1 MRSRMMA
8 MVVGILTVF
17 ASVVAI
23 SNTGSATPDDNN
35 DFNQAVEVFN
45 NDVYLE
51 EVDDTDDLD
60 DYYTIY
66 LEAGDDLYVSL
77 EVPTDQDFDLYLY
90 SPTLDLLDYSQI
102 DNPSTGIYEESVSW
116 TAVST
121 GYYYIDVY
129 AFYGAGYYLLWIT
142 ATAEWTIMVYLDGDN
157 NLEGNAIDDFL
168 EMSNVGSSS
177 EVNIVVQFDRWDGS
191 PNPADDTRY
200 GDWTGC
206 ERFLVTSG
214 MTPTLAESDMSLGEV
229 NMGDP
234 QTLVD
239 FGDSAILNFPA
250 NHYALVLWD
259 HGGQW
264 TGLCNDDSSGD
275 VLTMSE
281 LSTALDTI
289 VTDNSMSSI
298 DIVWFDACLMAS
310 IEVADQISPYCDY
323 MVGSEDLEPGTGANY
338 DLTLSALVADPL
350 MTPQDLAAQVVSD
363 FIYSYDDT
371 PETGYEE
378 ADVTQSAS
386 YMSYVHALVDS
397 VDALA
402 TELETNMSALV
413 NYVMDCWE
421 MAERYPSDP
430 YYHPM
435 KYVDLYDLASGMAQY
450 VPSGEVRTL
459 AEAVMDAVN
468 ATILSYGFWDA
479 PGGGTIENAHGLT
492 VYFPDVLDYDSSY
505 ALPGCQFTADTMW
518 DEFLNTLWTTHS
530 LLNLAPSF
538 VTVDPVTDP
547 TIDEGQSQTFSVSAI
562 DLNGNTIS
570 YFWYLDGVVV
580 DAVEGATSIAYTPN
594 YSAAGTHT
602 IEIEIWDG
610 EYSDSVIWDVTVDNV
625 DIVDPTSHVNPIAP
639 YWQAGSSVTV
649 TSTATDTD
657 GPIAEVSLEYRFSSD
672 NVTFGSWTGFDT
684 DYTSPWSWDFDFP
697 DGNGYYEFYSYAV
710 DEEGNGE
717 VGSATA
723 EATCAYDGTPP
734 TAVFTVDP
742 AVGNTSTWFDLD
754 ASGCTDFKDP
764 TSSLQIRWDAEND
777 GTWDSA
783 WSSVLTWQIQYPTT
797 GTYTLKMAVKDT
809 DGLVNETTM
818 QVVVGTNPV
827 ASFSVLP
834 TSGDTSTDFAFD
846 ASGSS
851 DAEDLLAGLQVRWDW
866 ENDGTWDTLWTGSK
880 TANHQFLVAGDY
892 TVRLEVKDSS
902 GLISST
908 TMTVVVQEV
917 VIPEFGA
924 VLLPILGC
932 IGVVVWFGKSRRKT
946 GT

>member
-8 MVVGILTVF
+8 IVVGILTVF

-45 NDVYLE
+45 NYVYLE
-51 EVDDTDDLD
+51 SLDDADDLYD
-60 DYYTIY
+60 FYMIY
-66 LEAGDDLYVSL
+66 LETGDDLYVSL
-77 EVPTDQDFDLYLY
+77 DVPTGQDFDLGLY
-90 SPTLDLLDYSQI
+90 SPIQNPLVFSDI
-102 DNPSTGIYEESVSW
+102 DNPTEGIYEESVSW

-121 GYYYIDVY
+121 GYYYILVSVY
-129 AFYGAGYYLLWIT
+129 SGAGDYFLWIT
-142 ATAEWTIMVYLDGDN
+142 ATAEWTVMVYLDGDN
-157 NLEGNAIDDFL
+157 NLESNAIDDFL
-168 EMSNVGSSS
+168 EMSSVGSSP
-177 EVNIVVQFDRWDGS
+177 EVNVVVQFDRWDGS
-191 PNPADDTRY
+191 PNVADDTRY

-206 ERFLVTSG
+206 ERFFVTSG
-214 MTPTLAESDMSLGEV
+214 MTPTLAESAVSLGEV

-234 QTLVD
+234 KTLVD
-239 FGDSAILNFPA
+239 FADIAVQNFPA

-264 TGLCNDDSSGD
+264 TGLCSDDSSGD
-275 VLTMSE
+275 KLTISE

-289 VTDNSMSSI
+289 VTDNPISSI
-298 DIVWFDACLMAS
+298 DIVWFDACLMAGV
-310 IEVADQISPYCDY
+310 EVADQISPYCDF
-323 MVGSEDLEPGTGANY
+323 MVGSEANEPGTGANY

-350 MTPQDLAAQVVSD
+350 MTSQDLAAQVVSD
-363 FIYSYDDT
+363 FVYSYDDT
-371 PETGYEE
+371 PEPGYAE

-386 YMSYVHALVDS
+386 YMYTVQTLVDS

-413 NYVMDCWE
+413 NYVMNCWDTVE
-421 MAERYPSDP
+421 YYSSD
-430 YYHPM
+430 
-435 KYVDLYDLASGMAQY
+435 YVDLYDLTSIMAEY
-450 VPSGEVRTL
+450 VPSEDVKTL

-479 PGGGTIENAHGLT
+479 PGGRTIENAHGLT
-492 VYFPDVLDYDSSY
+492 VYFPDVAGYDSSY
-505 ALPGCQFTADTMW
+505 ASPGCEFAADTMW
-518 DEFLNTLWTTHS
+518 DEFLNALWTTHS

-538 VTVDPVTDP
+538 VTVDPLTDP
-547 TIDEGQSQTFSVSAI
+547 TVDEGQSQTFSVSAI

-580 DAVEGATSIAYTPN
+580 DAVEGETSIAYTPN
-594 YSAAGTHT
+594 YSAAGTHS
-602 IEIEIWDG
+602 IEVEIWDG
-610 EYSDSVIWDVTVDNV
+610 EYSDSVIWDVTVNNV
-625 DIVDPTSHVNPIAP
+625 DIVNPTSHVDPIAP
-639 YWQAGSSVTV
+639 YWQAGSFVTI

-657 GPIAEVSLEYRFSSD
+657 GPIAEVSLEYRYSSD
-672 NVTFGSWTGFDT
+672 NVTFGSWAGFDT
-684 DYTSPWSWDFDFP
+684 DYASPWSWDFDFP

-777 GTWDSA
+777 GTWDTA

-797 GTYTLKMAVKDT
+797 GTYTLKMAVMDT

-818 QVVVGTNPV
+818 QVVVGTNPI

-834 TSGDTSTDFAFD
+834 ASGDTSTDFAFD

-851 DAEDLLAGLQVRWDW
+851 DVEDLLAGLQVRWDW

-880 TANHQFLVAGDY
+880 TANHQFLVPGDY
-892 TVRLEVKDSS
+892 TVKVEVKDSS
-902 GLISST
+902 GLTSN
-908 TMTVVVQEV
+908 MTITVEVQEV
-917 VIPEFGA
+917 AIPEFGA

-932 IGVVVWFGKSRRKT
+932 IGVVVWFGRSRRKT